1 MDVKTIQHVFGCYN
15 TTNFEE
21 NNFEVFEYSHNE
33 TFVSWFDKCRILDA
47 YAHPAFRSFSKNT
60 YKNDVSNVI
69 TDTIIIPFLG
79 AVGILGNIGGIISF
93 FRKTTLTYYL
103 LLFFLAISDLTTILA
118 FIFYYSFPH
127 WIQPDTLLEYPVC
140 GYVILISYCL
150 LHSSQLVDTC
160 LVICLSIERYCAIC
174 RPLAYRARKR
184 YVLTYIVPVLI
195 FSIGYS
201 IPIFCEHNISS
212 IPFQKIVRNEGEQL
226 LRNTTIY
233 VIVGTGL
240 KSNENY
246 QIAYE
251 TICKLIVKCIIP
263 YFVLITTNV
272 LIVRGFISSHK
283 ALQYVSENNEVSET
297 SDIQTRYTLRLHTSH
312 KGALRRRLNVNLGL
326 LNLAIAVVFLL
337 CYSLIWLWVI
347 FDLYK
352 LSITPMPQVTL
363 FYPS

>member
-1 MDVKTIQHVFGCYN
+1 MDMKTIQHVFACYN
-15 TTNFEE
+15 ATNFEE

-33 TFVSWFDKCRILDA
+33 TFVSWYDKCRILDA
-47 YAHPAFRSFSKNT
+47 YAHPAFRSFSKNA
-60 YKNDVSNVI
+60 YKNDASNGI

-118 FIFYYSFPH
+118 FIFYYSFPN
-127 WIQPDTLLEYPVC
+127 WIHHDTLLEYLAC
-140 GYVILISYCL
+140 SYVILISYCL
-150 LHSSQLVDTC
+150 LHSSQLVGTY

-174 RPLAYRARKR
+174 RPLAYRARR
-184 YVLTYIVPVLI
+184 TYVLTYIVPVLI

-251 TICKLIVKCIIP
+251 TVCKLIVKCIIP
-263 YFVLITTNV
+263 YCILITTNV
-272 LIVRGFISSHK
+272 LIVRGFITSHK
-283 ALQYVSENNEVSET
+283 ALQYVPENNEVTES
-297 SDIQTRYTLRLHTSH
+297 SDIQTRCTLRLHTSH
-312 KGALRRRLNVNLGL
+312 KGARRRRLNVNLGI
-326 LNLAIAVVFLL
+326 LNLGIAVVFLL
-337 CYSLIWLWVI
+337 CYSLIWLWVV
-347 FDLYK
+347 FDLYR
-352 LSITPMPQVTL
+352 LIITPMPQVPL
-363 FYPS
+363 FYQL